1 MPQLSDTMTEGVV
14 VTWEKQA
21 GDRVERG
28 DIVATVETDKAIMD
42 VEVFK
47 AGYLAGPLAEVGAT
61 IAVGA
66 ALGYITDTA
75 GDVAIA
81 AGEVVE
87 EQAQTE
93 MIPHHAGTPVVMPQ
107 LSDTMTEGIVVT
119 WEKQPGDAIKRG
131 DIVATVETDKAI
143 MDVEVFQ
150 DGFLSGPIADV
161 GSVIEVG
168 HPMAF
173 IVDDAAK
180 ANDTGVTISAEHK
193 VKDTHKVAPHPADKQ
208 PTIPVPKAAPAQ
220 ISAEGNVPPVAR
232 PTGRQASPYA
242 RKVAA
247 QLGVNLTGLAGTG
260 PSGVIVA
267 ADVARARP
275 SMAEVA
281 HSLPQVDVPGQ
292 GRKMTSMEKAVAH
305 AMTASLTLPTFNVT
319 MNINTA

>member
-1 MPQLSDTMTEGVV
+1 MSQHYAITMPQLSDTMTEGVV
-14 VTWEKQA
+14 VTWEKQP

-47 AGYLAGPLAEVGAT
+47 AGYLAGPLADVGAT

-81 AGEVVE
+81 ADEVVA

-93 MIPHHAGTPVVMPQ
+93 MIPHHAGTPIVMPQ
-107 LSDTMTEGIVVT
+107 LSDTMTEGVVVT

-161 GSVIEVG
+161 GSVVEVG
-168 HPMAF
+168 HPMGF
-173 IVDDAAK
+173 IVDDASK
-180 ANDTGVTISAEHK
+180 ANDTGVTISRPQGQG
-193 VKDTHKVAPHPADKQ
+193 DPQ
-208 PTIPVPKAAPAQ
+208 GRAAC
-220 ISAEGNVPPVAR
+220 
-232 PTGRQASPYA
+232 GRQAGAHPHAQGRTRSGYRYRQHAARGPPAGPPGQPLCAQGRGAARREPRRPGRHGPPASSSPPTWRA
-242 RKVAA
+242 RGRAWPKSR
-247 QLGVNLTGLAGTG
+247 THCRRSTYR
-260 PSGVIVA
+260 
-267 ADVARARP
+267 ARAAR
-275 SMAEVA
+275 
-281 HSLPQVDVPGQ
+281 
-292 GRKMTSMEKAVAH
+292 
-305 AMTASLTLPTFNVT
+305 
-319 MNINTA
+319 